1 MNLLQGLFVALVL
14 ALCGAAF
21 FSEITRRLK

>member
-1 MNLLQGLFVALVL
+1 MKFLEGLFVALVL